1 MAKANHAPLVIG
13 WKELVDFPDWRL
25 RKVRVKI
32 DTGARTSALDVSSY
46 ELHQEANGLVAELR
60 LALYR
65 KHPERVKVVRAPVLR
80 MVVVSNSNGMKEQRP
95 LIETRIRLGQA
106 TRTIQLTI
114 TNRCSMCFPVIL
126 GRKFLEGNFLVD
138 VSRKF
143 LLRP

>member
-1 MAKANHAPLVIG
+1 MAKAKPAPQLIG

-25 RKVRVKI
+25 RKVRVKV

-46 ELHQEANGLVAELR
+46 ELHQEADGTVAELR

-65 KHPERVKVVRAPVLR
+65 KHPERVKVVRAKVLR

-95 LIETRIRLGQA
+95 LIETRIRLGNV

-114 TNRCSMCFPVIL
+114 TNRCSMCFPAIL

>member
-1 MAKANHAPLVIG
+1 MDHPPQLPLQVG
-13 WKELVDFPDWRL
+13 WKEIVDFPDWRL
-25 RKVRVKI
+25 RNVRVKI

-46 ELHQEANGLVAELR
+46 ELHQESDGMVAELR

-95 LIETRIRLGQA
+95 LIETQLRLGDF
-106 TRTIQLTI
+106 TKIVQLTI

-126 GRKFLEGNFLVD
+126 GRKFLEGHFIVD

-143 LLRP
+143 VQRK